1 MKERISNFQIQ
12 NISIWC
18 KRKHST
24 FIHSFLEKVS
34 CSLNKYV
41 KWKLFAFCLL
51 TRICIEF
58 SNRGKVFF
66 YLKAFSYPGNTF
78 CNSDY
83 LNNTCYRNGVA
94 SFILVRFMFPIKWYF
109 LFRIFHSKL
118 LNYIQISCESKR
130 SMWLTFCIKDTDLAN
145 FF

>member
-1 MKERISNFQIQ
+1 MQWQLFVHKLKCKSFSYPMPIENFENIDFQVCLGLKINTATTRKVLVKERISNFQIQ

-83 LNNTCYRNGVA
+83 LNNTCYRNSVVH
-94 SFILVRFMFPIKWYF
+94 L
-109 LFRIFHSKL
+109 IFG
-118 LNYIQISCESKR
+118 
-130 SMWLTFCIKDTDLAN
+130 
-145 FF
+145 